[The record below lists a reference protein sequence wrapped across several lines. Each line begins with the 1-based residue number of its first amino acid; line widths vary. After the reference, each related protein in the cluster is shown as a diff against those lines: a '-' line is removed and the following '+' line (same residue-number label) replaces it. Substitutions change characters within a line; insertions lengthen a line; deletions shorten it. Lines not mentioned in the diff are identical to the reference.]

1 MNKDAHQYLLKELEL
16 VNNRVVVL
24 TTIDT
29 KLMNILLLIFG
40 VGFGFGI
47 SSHFFSDY
55 LLIFFP
61 IAVYCIIY
69 YFIHLYI
76 IVTSLLGYKKALE
89 EYINNNII
97 FQRLLIS
104 ELINEKFHLKSK
116 GLYFSYF
123 GYSIL
128 VLLSI
133 YSSINAAFNTFDIL
147 NSILVVI
154 GHIIL
159 LILLIISL
167 KDLFKTFNKACEYS
181 IKTFGIDTMNKQR
194 Q

>member
-1 MNKDAHQYLLKELEL
+1 MNKDVHQYLLKELEL

-24 TTIDT
+24 TTIDA
-29 KLMNILLLIFG
+29 KLINILLLIFG

-47 SSHFFSDY
+47 SSQFFSDY

-61 IAVYCIIY
+61 IAIYCIIY

-76 IVTSLLGYKKALE
+76 IVTSLLGYKKSLE

-97 FQRLLIS
+97 CKRLLIS

-116 GLYFSYF
+116 GLYFSYV

-128 VLLSI
+128 VMLSI
-133 YSSINAAFNTFDIL
+133 YSSISTAFKTFDTL
-147 NSILVVI
+147 YSIIVVI
-154 GHIIL
+154 GHVIL
-159 LILLIISL
+159 LTLLFISL
-167 KDLFKTFNKACEYS
+167 KDLFKTFEKSYEYS
-181 IKTFGIDTMNKQR
+181 ENLFKQII
-194 Q
+194 